1 MPNADTFQEKTDIR
15 WEYAS
20 VIGILLIWVSILS
33 LKIGVGLIAGLAIF
47 ALTRFTRR
55 GFGRLLQ
62 PHINKFKGPFMRG
75 LFGWLPTFMTTAVV
89 AAAVVLLPLLSSI
102 TET

>member
-62 PHINKFKGPFMRG
+62 PHR
-75 LFGWLPTFMTTAVV
+75 LEYLYRHHRH
-89 AAAVVLLPLLSSI
+89 AAAQHRAVPAG
-102 TET
+102 